1 TTGRAPEH
9 ERLRWDFG
17 LAEELCRYLMKVV
30 VGRSRWCP
38 NIIPGG
44 SRMRLQQRPSSR
56 WIVWVALVW
65 LVVGSF
71 GAVEAAGVDMMLWV
85 SSWPQAGIDAIQRAA
100 GLFAERH
107 PEVNSVTVQ
116 PVSQSE
122 LLERLAVAV
131 AGGSPPDAIAL
142 AAPLAQ
148 PALGGLLMPLNRFIE
163 QSAVVDRADYP
174 PFMLESLSFEG
185 QEY

>member
-1 TTGRAPEH
+1 
-9 ERLRWDFG
+9 
-17 LAEELCRYLMKVV
+17 
-30 VGRSRWCP
+30 
-38 NIIPGG
+38 
-44 SRMRLQQRPSSR
+44 MRLQQRPPSTR

-85 SSWPQAGIDAIQRAA
+85 NSWPQAGIDAIQRAA
-100 GLFAERH
+100 DLFAERH

-142 AAPLAQ
+142 AAPWPNRLSEACSCRSTVSSSRARWSTG
-148 PALGGLLMPLNRFIE
+148 PTTRPLCWSR
-163 QSAVVDRADYP
+163 
-174 PFMLESLSFEG
+174 
-185 QEY
+185 